1 METQSVVEW
10 FLKTFE
16 RLKKI
21 NSVQRLI
28 FHKGFFEM
36 IQKVFLISYRV
47 NWAYSE
53 TWKAEVSSVIA
64 GFLWSDNIK
73 VGFLQ
78 EYNRQNF

>member
-1 METQSVVEW
+1 MTEKNAQECFIYMETLSVAEW

-36 IQKVFLISYRV
+36 IQKVFLISYKV
-47 NWAYSE
+47 NWAYFK
-53 TWKAEVSSVIA
+53 TCKAEVSSVIA
-64 GFLWSDNIK
+64 ERRSYWLF
-73 VGFLQ
+73 
-78 EYNRQNF
+78 